1 MTTSMKSTGKNTSTL
16 LVPKVTVPKA
26 TVMHRVGE
34 ISRCRNL
41 SAYSFQDVFLS
52 APQDRIV
59 TIKLGVPASH
69 IKLLAA
75 RMNTSKEFLIDALGL
90 AKATLNRK
98 VRENKKLSQ
107 GESERV
113 LGVDYLIGQM
123 ENMVKESGTPTGFDA
138 AKWVS
143 QWLNSPL
150 PALGNKKP
158 ASYMDTVEG
167 QKLVSNFLAMV
178 QSGAYA

>member
-1 MTTSMKSTGKNTSTL
+1 MTTRKKFTEKNTSAL
-16 LVPKVTVPKA
+16 LVRKVTALKA
-26 TVMHRVGE
+26 PVMHRVGE
-34 ISRCRNL
+34 ISARRNL
-41 SAYSFQDVFLS
+41 SAYSFQGVFLS

-59 TIKLGVPASH
+59 TIKRGVPASH

-90 AKATLNRK
+90 TRATFNRK

-107 GESERV
+107 DESERV
-113 LGVDYLIGQM
+113 LGVDYLIGQI
-123 ENMVKESGTPTGFDA
+123 ENMVKESGNPTGFDA

-167 QKLVSNFLAMV
+167 QKLVSNFLAMA